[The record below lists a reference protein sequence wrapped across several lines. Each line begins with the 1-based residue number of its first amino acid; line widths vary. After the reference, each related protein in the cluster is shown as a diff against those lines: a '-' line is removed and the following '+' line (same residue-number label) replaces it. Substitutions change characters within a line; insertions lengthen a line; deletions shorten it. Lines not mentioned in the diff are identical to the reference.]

1 MLDLS
6 HVNALITP
14 LPPIATPGKQAAR
27 RTAPVGASP
36 QRTPHTPLSAG
47 DASMASAPAQGS
59 PGSIGPSPRARRVGY
74 TVDLASQK
82 LYMASLN
89 KNRFRASLSFQ
100 DFEAGLQEAL
110 QEHAQMAEVKFQ
122 AMKAEQD
129 EKNRQLELALARLA
143 RAEETISM
151 LTDRV
156 SESETAH
163 ADLAVSAQ
171 SQVGLYAQQAGEMAG
186 MVNRL
191 RERLKADTGASTG
204 GAGAGDADGAGT
216 GGGAAAGGALEQQLQ
231 QHQAAERESAAR
243 VMRTAGKLDQI
254 AALVGSLTAKFGD
267 KAGEMTPRASS
278 AAVGELAKKIDALS
292 HSSLLKGRG
301 VATPI
306 DGKRPRNDTVAPQQR
321 LEAASGRLADLAT
334 LVAQLKDAVRQEE
347 SAFSAPPALPRVLPI
362 VGSVHLLCPSITFM
376 RALSCAH
383 AHIPPLVQIA
393 RNAPGSDS
401 SYGACVY
408 VCLCLCL
415 CLRI

>member
-1 MLDLS
+1 MISAKGPWPTFAATMLDLS

-100 DFEAGLQEAL
+100 EFEAGLQEAL

-204 GAGAGDADGAGT
+204 GAGAWMEAVGHGRSGGGRGGEEKGGQGRQLNGVAGGVAGVVPGGQVHPPNENVSGRALPEASRARVDHMGVHVDDSLRRRSPGVAPATPGPAVVPAATLGCQGTSADGSIPGT
-216 GGGAAAGGALEQQLQ
+216 QIGSRHTLQKQPCGISMPLPPHSGPLPPPPSNPWSRTPEVHAHGEGGARAKGVQGGGAKLGVEEEDDDFPSLAA
-231 QHQAAERESAAR
+231 AA
-243 VMRTAGKLDQI
+243 K
-254 AALVGSLTAKFGD
+254 
-267 KAGEMTPRASS
+267 P
-278 AAVGELAKKIDALS
+278 
-292 HSSLLKGRG
+292 
-301 VATPI
+301 P
-306 DGKRPRNDTVAPQQR
+306 P
-321 LEAASGRLADLAT
+321 
-334 LVAQLKDAVRQEE
+334 
-347 SAFSAPPALPRVLPI
+347 APPS
-362 VGSVHLLCPSITFM
+362 GT
-376 RALSCAH
+376 
-383 AHIPPLVQIA
+383 
-393 RNAPGSDS
+393 
-401 SYGACVY
+401 
-408 VCLCLCL
+408 
-415 CLRI
+415 